1 MSRSDDWLGIQ
12 PPRARAQRAPIM
24 SETRVSWAA
33 VFGNDRPVEVE
44 IGPGRGELLLA
55 FAAAAPA
62 TNFFA
67 IERAA
72 GAAAAIMEKAAER
85 RLANVR
91 VVAGDARCII
101 AHPVPDASVAAYHIY
116 FPDPWPKTRHRA
128 RRLSDPSFAA
138 ELLRTLAR
146 GGVLHLA
153 SDLRHLLDDFAA
165 VLAAAGLV
173 PEAGAVPPPGRP
185 TTAFERKYAQAGT
198 HYARWRR
205 PGERGAPAPVRADD

>member
-1 MSRSDDWLGIQ
+1 MSMRE
-12 PPRARAQRAPIM
+12 ARVPWSQ
-24 SETRVSWAA
+24 

-55 FAAAAPA
+55 YAAAAPSS
-62 TNFFA
+62 NFFA
-67 IERAA
+67 VERAA
-72 GAAAAIMEKAAER
+72 RTAAAIMEKVAAR

-101 AHPVPDASVAAYHIY
+101 ARLVPDASVAAYHVY

-128 RRLSDPSFAA
+128 RRLTDPSFAGEVA
-138 ELLRTLAR
+138 RTLAP

-153 SDLRHLLDDFAA
+153 SDLHHLVDDFAA

-173 PEAGAVPPPGRP
+173 PEAGAVPSLRP

-205 PGERGAPAPVRADD
+205 PGGTGAPAPVSVDG